1 MRADNLAPFLS
12 VLLDKHHVTPR
23 GRAKMAGVVV
33 GIARPNEAVIRH
45 LVPFFAC
52 DFARFATDAHSW
64 IGEEPYLNVIA
75 HVGVA
80 ALICAVCAF
89 ADHGVAQASGL
100 RVCFGAS
107 GTHTL
112 LFFILILFLP
122 SRGPRRFALFGKTV
136 LLDAKS
142 LAHLVVH
149 IC

>member
-1 MRADNLAPFLS
+1 M
-12 VLLDKHHVTPR
+12 T
-23 GRAKMAGVVV
+23 GVVV
-33 GIARPNEAVIRH
+33 RIARPNETVIGYV
-45 LVPFFAC
+45 VPFFAC

-89 ADHGVAQASGL
+89 ADHRVAQASGL

-112 LFFILILFLP
+112 LFFALILFLP
-122 SRGPRRFALFGKTV
+122 SRGPRRFVLFGKSA
-136 LLDAKS
+136 LLDARS
-142 LAHLVVH
+142 LAQFAVH